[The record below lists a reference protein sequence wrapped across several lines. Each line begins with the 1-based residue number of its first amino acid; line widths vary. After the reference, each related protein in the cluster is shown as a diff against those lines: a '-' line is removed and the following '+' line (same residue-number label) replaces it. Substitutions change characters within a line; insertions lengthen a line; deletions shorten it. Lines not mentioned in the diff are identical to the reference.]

1 VTVPPPPNAPEEETP
16 GTPESEPAPV
26 LAAARQKGGSAIFV
40 SIGILAS
47 RMFGVLRQILQAK
60 YLGVAPAA
68 DAFTAAF
75 KIPNLLQ
82 NLFGEGALSASF
94 IPVYSRLLARGEEEE
109 AGRVAGAVL
118 SLLTLTVS
126 VIVLVGVVATPVI
139 IPLIAAGFEPERRDL
154 TIRFT
159 RILFPGAGIFV
170 VSAWCLGVLN
180 THRKFL
186 LSYSAPVL
194 WNVAMIG
201 ALLLYGGKQT
211 ATDLAATLAWAS
223 VIGAAMQ
230 FLVQVPS
237 TLRVAKHLRFGL
249 ALESAHTRAVM
260 RNFGPVFVSR
270 GVVQLSAYIDQWI
283 ANFLPVG
290 IVSTLGYAQTI
301 YVLPVSLFGMAVSA
315 AQLPEMSSAVGT
327 DDEIA
332 TFLRKKLDGG
342 LRQIAYFVI
351 PSAMAF
357 VAFGDVITRV
367 LLERGHFAPQNTLY
381 TWGILAGSAVGLLAS
396 TMGRLYS
403 STYYALHDT
412 KTPLRF
418 AMIRVAL
425 TTVLGWLFAL
435 PLPRLLGLDAHWG
448 AAGLTISAGIAG
460 WVEFILLRSRLNQRI
475 GHTGLPASAAVQ
487 LWGAAAVGAA
497 AGWGMRLMA
506 NGQNK
511 YVEGFLVLGAFSAVY
526 LGATIA
532 LRVPEART
540 ALRRITRR

>member
-1 VTVPPPPNAPEEETP
+1 VNAAPPNPPEEETP

-26 LAAARQKGGSAIFV
+26 PATPRPRGGAAIFV
-40 SIGILAS
+40 SLGILAS
-47 RMFGVLRQILQAK
+47 RVFGVGRQVLQAK
-60 YLGVAPAA
+60 YLGANSAA

-94 IPVYSRLLARGEEEE
+94 IPVYSRLLAEGKEEE
-109 AGRVAGAVL
+109 AGRVAGSVL

-126 VIVLVGVVATPVI
+126 VIVLLGVVATPAI
-139 IPLIAAGFEPERRDL
+139 IPLIAAGFEPHTREL

-170 VSAWCLGVLN
+170 ISAWCLGVLN

-201 ALLLYGGKQT
+201 ALLMFGAKQNP
-211 ATDLAATLAWAS
+211 TDLAATLAWAS

-237 TLRVAKHLRFGL
+237 TLRVARQLRLGL
-249 ALESAHTRAVM
+249 GLESPNTRIVA

-270 GVVQLSAYIDQWI
+270 GVVQISAYIDQWI
-283 ANFLPVG
+283 ATFLPVG
-290 IVSTLGYAQTI
+290 MVATLGYAQTI

-315 AQLPEMSSAVGT
+315 AQLPEMSSAIGSH
-327 DDEIA
+327 DEIA
-332 TFLRKKLDGG
+332 AFLRAKLDGG

-357 VAFGDVITRV
+357 IAFGDVIARV
-367 LLERGHFAPQNTLY
+367 LLERGNFAPQNTLY

-418 AMIRVAL
+418 AMIRVLL
-425 TTVLGWLFAL
+425 TTVLGWLCAI
-435 PLPRLLGLDAHWG
+435 PLPRLLGIDGHWG
-448 AAGLTISAGIAG
+448 AAGLTASAGVAG
-460 WVEFILLRSRLNQRI
+460 WVEFLLLRSRLNQRI
-475 GHTGLPASAAVQ
+475 GHTGLPPASAAR
-487 LWGAAAVGAA
+487 LWMAAAIGAA
-497 AGWGMRLMA
+497 AGWGVRMLVA
-506 NGQNK
+506 GQNK
-511 YVEGFLVLGAFSAVY
+511 YIAGFLTLGAFAAVY
-526 LGATIA
+526 LGATLA

-540 ALRRITRR
+540 ALKRFRR

>member
-1 VTVPPPPNAPEEETP
+1 MTAPPPNPLEEETP

-26 LAAARQKGGSAIFV
+26 TPVAKQRGGGAIFV
-40 SIGILAS
+40 SLGILAS
-47 RMFGVLRQILQAK
+47 RLFGVVRQMLQAR
-60 YLGVAPAA
+60 YLGVGNAA

-94 IPVYSRLLARGEEEE
+94 IPIYSRLLAEGKEEE

-118 SLLTLTVS
+118 SLLTLAVS
-126 VIVLVGVVATPVI
+126 VIVLLGVVAAPVI
-139 IPLIAAGFEPERRDL
+139 IPLIAPGFTGERRAL
-154 TIRFT
+154 TILFT

-170 VSAWCLGVLN
+170 ISAWCLGVLN

-201 ALLLYGGKQT
+201 ALLMFGPKQSS
-211 ATDLAATLAWAS
+211 TDLASTLAWAS

-237 TLRVAKHLRFGL
+237 TLSVAKHLRFGL
-249 ALESAHTRAVM
+249 ALESPNTRSVA
-260 RNFGPVFVSR
+260 RNFAPVFVSR
-270 GVVQLSAYIDQWI
+270 GVVQVSAYIDQWI
-283 ANFLPVG
+283 ATFLPEGMVA
-290 IVSTLGYAQTI
+290 TLGYASTI

-315 AQLPEMSSAVGT
+315 AQLPEMSSAIGSQEEVS
-327 DDEIA
+327 A
-332 TFLRKKLDGG
+332 FLRKKLDGG
-342 LRQIAYFVI
+342 LRQIAYFII

-357 VAFGDVITRV
+357 IAFGDQIVRV
-367 LLERGHFAPQNTLY
+367 LLERGRFAPQSTLY
-381 TWGILAGSAVGLLAS
+381 TWGILAGSAVGLLSS

-418 AMIRVAL
+418 AAVRVVL
-425 TTVLGWLFAL
+425 TTALGWLFAL
-435 PLPRLLGLDAHWG
+435 PLPRMLGLDPHWG
-448 AAGLTISAGIAG
+448 AAGLTASAGIAG
-460 WVEFILLRSRLNQRI
+460 WVEFVLLRSRLNRRI
-475 GHTGLPASAAVQ
+475 GHTGLPGSAAAQ
-487 LWGAAAVGAA
+487 LWMAAAIAAA
-497 AGWGMRLMA
+497 AGWGVRFLV
-506 NGQNK
+506 NGHNK
-511 YVEGFLVLGAFSAVY
+511 YLVGFLVLGTFSAVY

-532 LRVPEART
+532 LRVPEARS
-540 ALRRITRR
+540 ALRRFTRR

>member
-1 VTVPPPPNAPEEETP
+1 M
-16 GTPESEPAPV
+16 S
-26 LAAARQKGGSAIFV
+26 L
-40 SIGILAS
+40 GILAS
-47 RMFGVLRQILQAK
+47 RVFGVVRQIFQAK
-60 YLGVAPAA
+60 FLGANAAA

-170 VSAWCLGVLN
+170 ISAWCLGVLN

-201 ALLLYGGKQT
+201 ALLLYGGKQRP
-211 ATDLAATLAWAS
+211 TDLAATLAWAS
-223 VIGAAMQ
+223 VVGAAMQ

-237 TLRVAKHLRFGL
+237 TLRVAKYLRFGL
-249 ALESAHTRAVM
+249 ALESPHTRAVM

-290 IVSTLGYAQTI
+290 MVSTLGYAQTI

-315 AQLPEMSSAVGT
+315 AQLPEMSSAVGS
-327 DDEIA
+327 EEQVFA
-332 TFLRKKLDGG
+332 FLRAKLDGG

-357 VAFGDVITRV
+357 VAFGDIIARV
-367 LLERGHFAPQNTLY
+367 LLERGNFSAQSTIY

-418 AMIRVAL
+418 AAIRVVL

-435 PLPRLLGLDAHWG
+435 PLPRLLGIDPRWG
-448 AAGLTISAGIAG
+448 AAGLTASAGIAG
-460 WVEFILLRSRLNQRI
+460 WVEFLLLRSRLNRRI
-475 GHTGLPASAAVQ
+475 GHTGLQRSAALP
-487 LWGAAAVGAA
+487 LWTAAAIAAA
-497 AGWGMRLMA
+497 AGWGVRYLTA
-506 NGQNK
+506 GHQK
-511 YVEGFLVLGAFSAVY
+511 YLIGALVLGTFGVLY
-526 LGATIA
+526 LGATVV
-532 LRVPEART
+532 LRVPEANT
-540 ALRRITRR
+540 ALRRLRIKR